1 MATDI
6 ILYLGYVIFA
16 LTISGRKWGT
26 MTDKEY
32 ALHKLRESDI
42 YLDEVMVNLIRY
54 AEERKQIE
62 NIILRMK
69 ETKQEEA

>member
-1 MATDI
+1 
-6 ILYLGYVIFA
+6 
-16 LTISGRKWGT
+16 

-42 YLDEVMVNLIRY
+42 YLDEAMASLIRY

-62 NIILRMK
+62 NIILNMK
-69 ETKQEEA
+69 ETEQEEA

>member
-54 AEERKQIE
+54 AEERKQSV
-62 NIILRMK
+62 ILSMK
-69 ETKQEEA
+69 ETEQEEA

>member
-6 ILYLGYVIFA
+6 FLYLRYVNFV
-16 LTISGRKWGT
+16 LTILGGKWGT

-42 YLDEVMVNLIRY
+42 YLDEAMASLIRY

-62 NIILRMK
+62 NIILNMK
-69 ETKQEEA
+69 ETEQEEA